1 MPTTRKRSTR
11 SARTADQV
19 HAVAESG
26 FVRVVHSEAL
36 HARTLC
42 VLAAVDEADD
52 ATAHRDEF
60 GAVIIELTGSA
71 LDYCFM
77 QPLKLAKPGFVL
89 EQSASLGLVGVQQLI
104 GRVVRQVIGHMNSEQ
119 LRSVSGSIRRLM
131 V

>member
-11 SARTADQV
+11 SAQTADQ
-19 HAVAESG
+19 ARPEAERG

-36 HARTLC
+36 HIRTLS
-42 VLAAVDEADD
+42 VLAAVDKADD
-52 ATAHRDEF
+52 ATDHRDEF
-60 GAVIIELTGSA
+60 GAVIIELTSSA

-89 EQSASLGLVGVQQLI
+89 EQTASLGLAGVQQLI
-104 GRVVRQVIGHMNSEQ
+104 GRVVRQVIGHMDSEQ
-119 LRSVSGSIRRLM
+119 LRSVSGSIRRFM